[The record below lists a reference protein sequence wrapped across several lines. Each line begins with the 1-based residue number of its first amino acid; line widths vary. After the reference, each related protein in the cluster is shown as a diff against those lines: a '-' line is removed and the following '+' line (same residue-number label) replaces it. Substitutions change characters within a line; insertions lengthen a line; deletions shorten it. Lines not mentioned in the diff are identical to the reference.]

1 MKNYEED
8 YDRQNQMH
16 DSVFY
21 TNNSVQNKNLNNNT
35 KFNYDENAFE
45 ATSPI
50 QKFQTDDRNFSTSTT
65 ISQTNDQ
72 NFNRITAN
80 NGYNNKNNYTNQ
92 KIPAAKTPTT
102 PTRLQQQVQFDE
114 YMDSELAAQK
124 EFNSQQYQIQQN
136 EIRQQQQKMLSQQN
150 QILHQQQQQQQE
162 QQQQQQFEQQPKVN
176 PKPAIA
182 KKPQLPS
189 YDQLQQRR
197 IETMQKPIVEKTL
210 KNQQPA
216 VHQASEQTNKFSTI
230 LPSKIEPLTEN
241 DLVKDANRPF
251 YPKTSYNRNNNIY
264 TRDHGGESSTP
275 NSSTL
280 YSEKTEQ
287 QKIQEKLISQRIERN
302 LYVSS
307 QDVCFRLNMHLI
319 QRSDIIIYVF
329 FLLLIILLIVL

>member
-8 YDRQNQMH
+8 YDRQNLMH

-21 TNNSVQNKNLNNNT
+21 TNNSAQNKNLNNNAPRQNT
-35 KFNYDENAFE
+35 KFNYDDNVFE

-72 NFNRITAN
+72 DFNKITAY
-80 NGYNNKNNYTNQ
+80 NGYNNNNNNKNNYTNQ
-92 KIPAAKTPTT
+92 KIPTTKTPTT
-102 PTRLQQQVQFDE
+102 PTRLQQQAQFDE
-114 YMDSELAAQK
+114 YTDSELAAQK

-150 QILHQQQQQQQE
+150 QILQQQQ

-216 VHQASEQTNKFSTI
+216 VHQASEQINKHSAI

-241 DLVKDANRPF
+241 DLVKDTSRPF
-251 YPKTSYNRNNNIY
+251 IPKTNYNRNNNIY
-264 TRDHGGESSTP
+264 TRDNGGESSAP

-307 QDVCFRLNMHLI
+307 QDVCFRLNMNLI
-319 QRSDIIIYVF
+319 KRIILIF
-329 FLLLIILLIVL
+329 SILLLLILEF